1 MKDNIRMAII
11 DYMNL
16 VFGSGDET
24 NDFWATVLL
33 PYASQYYSYPMDDL
47 NRASN
52 YLNALFFAF
61 TTHFGI
67 KFIKQTKVIPVV
79 PAKNNAAEHGGR
91 AERFA
96 AQLLQQSNQM
106 KDDDYFKDFGK
117 TETPF
122 G

>member
-33 PYASQYYSYPMDDL
+33 TYASQYYSDPMDDL

-67 KFIKQTKVIPVV
+67 KFIK
-79 PAKNNAAEHGGR
+79 
-91 AERFA
+91 
-96 AQLLQQSNQM
+96 
-106 KDDDYFKDFGK
+106 
-117 TETPF
+117 
-122 G
+122 